1 MSRRCS
7 EPLMEAYGTSSCTVT
22 APAVGCGGGA
32 VPCCAPLPGCCAG
45 RERVNAIPSNAAS
58 SEENVVFIDRIVF
71 GSATV
76 EAGTWQ
82 RALSSSLASG
92 CLTLLFLS
100 HSFSYFFC
108 VFPFGSNVELYTVLA
123 STHAE
128 WAHGISREPNSSFT
142 WSQPADFLLIL
153 IQGAFIMK
161 RFAATSLSVATTF
174 LALSGSGFALDQS
187 QTIQLMSGPAELNQT
202 LDTKTAAQGQAV
214 SARLTGAIQTPEGL
228 KLPNGTELLGHVD
241 QVRAAGNN
249 SDANLTLTFD
259 KARLKDG
266 KEVAIKAT
274 LIEVNSPGTL
284 SGPGTKVSSDGKFDQ
299 VTSTPGQTL
308 HSEVPANNS
317 GTLVRKDKDI
327 HLVKGSELII
337 AVAPEGNASVAGN

>member
-1 MSRRCS
+1 
-7 EPLMEAYGTSSCTVT
+7 
-22 APAVGCGGGA
+22 
-32 VPCCAPLPGCCAG
+32 
-45 RERVNAIPSNAAS
+45 
-58 SEENVVFIDRIVF
+58 
-71 GSATV
+71 
-76 EAGTWQ
+76 
-82 RALSSSLASG
+82 
-92 CLTLLFLS
+92 
-100 HSFSYFFC
+100 
-108 VFPFGSNVELYTVLA
+108 
-123 STHAE
+123 
-128 WAHGISREPNSSFT
+128 
-142 WSQPADFLLIL
+142 
-153 IQGAFIMK
+153 MK

-274 LIEVNSPGTL
+274 LVEVNSPGTL

-299 VTSTPGQTL
+299 ATSTSGQTL

-317 GTLVRKDKDI
+317 GTLARKDKDI
-327 HLVKGSELII
+327 RLIKGTELLI
-337 AVAPEGNASVAGN
+337 AVAPQSNNAVAGN